1 MDASD
6 VGLVDAYR
14 VDAPDGGLVVLFEER
29 FPSGL
34 GAFKVVRGC
43 GEPPQWTNNGGYA
56 HADAPAELG
65 VSSIVSPTI
74 AIPANVSNLR
84 LRLFHQVVT
93 QEGHDG
99 AQILVSINGGVP
111 IVVTSFTLNGY
122 VNGASVNPDTCD
134 EGQLGDFSGWSG
146 DLPEEEAE
154 ANLSAAPLN
163 VGPGDSVSLSLRIVV
178 DSSVAI
184 GGWDIEWVRLT
195 GTAQ

>member
-6 VGLVDAYR
+6 ARLVDAYR

-29 FPSGL
+29 FSAGL
-34 GAFKVVRGC
+34 GAFKVVQGC
-43 GEPPQWTNNGGYA
+43 GDQPQWANAGGYA

-65 VSSIVSPTI
+65 VSGIVSPTI
-74 AIPANVSNLR
+74 AVPANVSNVR

-99 AQILVSINGGVP
+99 AQILVSLNGAAP

-134 EGQLGDFSGWSG
+134 EGQPGDFSAWSG

-163 VGPGDSVSLSLRIVV
+163 VGPGDSVSVSLRIAV
-178 DSSVAI
+178 DGSVAM
-184 GGWDIEWVRLT
+184 GGWDIDWVRLT